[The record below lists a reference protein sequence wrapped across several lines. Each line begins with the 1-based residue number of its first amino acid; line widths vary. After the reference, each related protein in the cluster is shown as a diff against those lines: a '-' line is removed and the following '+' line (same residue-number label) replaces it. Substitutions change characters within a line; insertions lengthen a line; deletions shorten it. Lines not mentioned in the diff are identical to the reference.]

1 MNYEFLTK
9 LLCYMCRVLPWLV
22 LKKKRI
28 LKDRNTLP
36 EVFYKKAAL
45 KHFWG
50 TSKKTSTMENY
61 KLLTRLPTIKIP
73 CEKQNS
79 GNVLVCNRHFV
90 HILFQHFRQAVL
102 KELKMQTVWHNFV
115 NILSLLDHIK
125 YHYTFFVRLYKV
137 PLNRIRPIFRY
148 LYNYTHINPSAF
160 QSFRFLK

>member
-1 MNYEFLTK
+1 MPGFTVAGSE
-9 LLCYMCRVLPWLV
+9 
-22 LKKKRI
+22 KKKRI

-61 KLLTRLPTIKIP
+61 KLLTRLSTIKIP
-73 CEKQNS
+73 CEKQNA
-79 GNVLVCNRHFV
+79 GNVLVCNRHLV
-90 HILFQHFRQAVL
+90 HILFQHFWQAVL

-160 QSFRFLK
+160 QSFRFLKQF